1 MGFGRHRQRASPQ
14 MRLIGEALQ
23 PADEAVGDPGDP
35 EVLQTEQTADVAG
48 IDLADQPAAVVDEQK
63 MISQDRDVGF
73 EYSRLIS
80 LVNSRFALVTWLTS
94 RLPLWLTF

>member
-1 MGFGRHRQRASPQ
+1 
-14 MRLIGEALQ
+14 
-23 PADEAVGDPGDP
+23 
-35 EVLQTEQTADVAG
+35 
-48 IDLADQPAAVVDEQK
+48 